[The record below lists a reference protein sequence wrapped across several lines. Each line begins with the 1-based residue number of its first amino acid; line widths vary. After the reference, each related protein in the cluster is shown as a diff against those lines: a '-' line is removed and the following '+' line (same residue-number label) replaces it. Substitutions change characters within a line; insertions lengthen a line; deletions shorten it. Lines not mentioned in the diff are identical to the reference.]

1 MKGIWREKVIG
12 QRGKDKQGQKK
23 WFGSKMLRLILSMG
37 GGWFQT
43 FFPDIHSQSL

>member
-23 WFGSKMLRLILSMG
+23 WFGSKMLWLKLSMG
-37 GGWFQT
+37 GGWF
-43 FFPDIHSQSL
+43 